1 MYLNMST
8 YTLFWY
14 KFWLRGTYTVGFT
27 PECGK
32 CCRAHTNLHT
42 DYGCLRATMATLL
55 VHLSPYLTPPPQL
68 MLSLLLHFRCELI
81 SFYTIQHQNVDLLLY
96 STDHNQGW
104 FKNAEFFME
113 MFILL
118 EQYRCDLF
126 CAICI
131 AKLTLPMTREGS
143 MMVSA
148 CLRCERSDAIGRRR
162 TNDNLFPLTNYWQWP
177 SWRPPRVDIWV
188 ILFYVKS
195 VIKRRPLEGNRLL

>member
-8 YTLFWY
+8 YTLFSY

-96 STDHNQGW
+96 STDHNQG
-104 FKNAEFFME
+104 
-113 MFILL
+113 
-118 EQYRCDLF
+118 
-126 CAICI
+126 
-131 AKLTLPMTREGS
+131 
-143 MMVSA
+143 
-148 CLRCERSDAIGRRR
+148 
-162 TNDNLFPLTNYWQWP
+162 
-177 SWRPPRVDIWV
+177 
-188 ILFYVKS
+188 
-195 VIKRRPLEGNRLL
+195 